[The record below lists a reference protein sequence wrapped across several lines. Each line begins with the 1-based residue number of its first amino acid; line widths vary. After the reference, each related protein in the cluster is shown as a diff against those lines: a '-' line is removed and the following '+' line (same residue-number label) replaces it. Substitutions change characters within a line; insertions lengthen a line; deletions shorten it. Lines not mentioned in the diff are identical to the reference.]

1 MTGQRIGFATARD
14 GVRIAYA
21 ISGRGPA
28 LVVPPHWFTH
38 LELDVTSAVRRHWV
52 STLSAAHTLIR
63 YDHRGSGL
71 SDRGVR
77 SQSLDL
83 WLSDMTAVL
92 DAVGVGPVTLLG
104 VCQGGPVA
112 MAYTA
117 EHPDRVEA
125 LVLYGTYARCGPLGT
140 RPAAEASL
148 VGAVVRPHLDVTRG
162 LREVL
167 ARLLLPDAGPEVAAA
182 FVALQQASV
191 APEDADRISAAH
203 AAIDVSG
210 IAPDVRVPTLVLHLR
225 DDLFVPFEQG
235 RTVAALIPGGRLVPL
250 DGRNHVLQPTDP
262 AWDRLVTE
270 VQHFVGAG
278 PPDATHLPLTLRE
291 REILVLVAQGRGN
304 DEIAH
309 RLSLSVRTVE
319 RHLSNVYCKLG
330 VNGRAARAAAAAHA
344 ARLAADEYV
353 AAEPRYYAK

>member
-1 MTGQRIGFATARD
+1 MTGQRIGFARAPD

-21 ISGRGPA
+21 IGGRGPA

-38 LELDVTSAVRRHWV
+38 LELDPTSAVRRHWM
-52 STLSAAHTLIR
+52 SALA
-63 YDHRGSGL
+63 
-71 SDRGVR
+71 
-77 SQSLDL
+77 
-83 WLSDMTAVL
+83 DMTAVL

-112 MAYTA
+112 MAYAA

-125 LVLYGTYARCGPLGT
+125 LVLYGTYVRCGPVGT
-140 RPAAEASL
+140 RPAGEASL
-148 VGAVVRPHLDVTRG
+148 VGAVVRPHLEVARG

-210 IAPDVRVPTLVLHLR
+210 VAPHIRVPTLVLHLR

-235 RTVAALIPGGRLVPL
+235 RTVAALIPDGRLVPL

-270 VQHFVGAG
+270 VRHFLGTEPAAVTD
-278 PPDATHLPLTLRE
+278 PPLTLRE

-309 RLSLSVRTVE
+309 RLRLSKRTVE
-319 RHLSNVYCKLG
+319 RHPSNVYCKLG

-344 ARLAADEYV
+344 ARLVADGYAA
-353 AAEPRYYAK
+353 ARRRP